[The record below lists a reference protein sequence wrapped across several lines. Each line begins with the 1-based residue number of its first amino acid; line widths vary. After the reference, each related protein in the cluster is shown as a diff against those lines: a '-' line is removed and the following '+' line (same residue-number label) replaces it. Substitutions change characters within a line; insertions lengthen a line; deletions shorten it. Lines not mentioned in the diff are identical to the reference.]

1 MQRALLAP
9 PAPLSAVGAAPAV
22 DLTVRLWLDPTI
34 KRQGTS
40 DGVWWPY
47 SRDAATELPR
57 LIAEVDRRMGRT
69 TRRVDLHPD
78 SWTDIPYRIS
88 ARGREIE
95 VRCRRGTDPHVVVL
109 TFAEAG
115 SVTLLV
121 SAPDTAPDTASD
133 AAPDNLATTDT
144 LDWENEGGRVLD
156 DPPDPRPTDQIP
168 APRPQPTCHA
178 VRTRE
183 AQTAAQVAKRTSRSR
198 MTVTDDCPLGRA
210 DRSAATTVRL
220 SGEIDVFTS
229 PALRTCLLNTLE
241 SSTDVLVLDLS
252 GVSFCDAAGLAVMV
266 GIQRRARPLG
276 ITLALAA
283 PRPPMSRLL
292 HITGLDRSL
301 PVI

>member
-1 MQRALLAP
+1 MKSALLTP
-9 PAPLSAVGAAPAV
+9 PAPLSAVNAAPAV
-22 DLTVRLWLDPTI
+22 DSTIRLWLDPTL

-47 SRDAATELPR
+47 SGDAAAELPR
-57 LIAEVDRRMGRT
+57 LIAEVDRRMGRI
-69 TRRVDLHPD
+69 TRRVDVHAD
-78 SWTDIPYRIS
+78 AWINIPYRIS

-95 VRCRRGTDPHVVVL
+95 VGCLRGTDPHVIVL
-109 TFAEAG
+109 TFAGAG

-121 SAPDTAPDTASD
+121 SSPGAAHDLTTHSPDVPA
-133 AAPDNLATTDT
+133 TDT
-144 LDWENEGGRVLD
+144 LDWENEGGLVVD
-156 DPPDPRPTDQIP
+156 ENAPPPPRPRPTGQAAKRVP
-168 APRPQPTCHA
+168 APRPRPA
-178 VRTRE
+178 V
-183 AQTAAQVAKRTSRSR
+183 KRTPAPR
-198 MTVTDDCPLGRA
+198 MTVTDACPLGHA

-220 SGEIDVFTS
+220 TGEIDVFTS
-229 PALRTCLLNTLE
+229 PALRTCLLSTLE
-241 SSTDVLVLDLS
+241 SSTDMLVLDLS